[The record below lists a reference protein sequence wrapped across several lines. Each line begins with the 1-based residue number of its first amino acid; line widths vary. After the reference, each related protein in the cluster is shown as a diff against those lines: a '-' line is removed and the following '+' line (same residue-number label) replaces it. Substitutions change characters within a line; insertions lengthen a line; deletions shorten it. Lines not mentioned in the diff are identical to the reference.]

1 MSDETK
7 LHPWVNSEVDEA
19 GDLHLTSGVQGLS
32 NMVTHRVLTME
43 QEAINDWL
51 KSQGWASPEERA
63 ELIEVLTLC
72 VIAMKTGIVDLNP
85 HDEYVMERAT
95 KLIEKHRGEQ
105 G

>member
-32 NMVTHRVLTME
+32 NMVVHHVLTME

-51 KSQGWASPEERA
+51 ESQGWASPEERA

-72 VIAMKTGIVDLNP
+72 VIAMKTGIVDLN
-85 HDEYVMERAT
+85 HSHEYVLERADRLVENH
-95 KLIEKHRGEQ
+95 KGEQ
-105 G
+105 

>member
-1 MSDETK
+1 MIDETK
-7 LHPWVNSEVDEA
+7 LHPWVDSEVNEA

-72 VIAMKTGIVDLNP
+72 VIAMKAGMADWNP
-85 HDEYVMERAT
+85 HNEYVLDRAT
-95 KLIEKHRGEQ
+95 RLVDNAKVDQ
-105 G
+105 